1 MPSALPLS
9 LSTAR
14 RVRVWG
20 RTHPNEAVIQYAEA
34 WARKIQ
40 LNTAFEAVREVAKR
54 PHTPPMVTVAI
65 RSGGSVES
73 VTFVVSSG
81 VAAIDDA
88 VRQIVESQ
96 KPYPAFPAALAREF
110 DVIEIRRTWAFDGA
124 FRLY

>member
-1 MPSALPLS
+1 MN
-9 LSTAR
+9 TAR

-20 RTHPNEAVIQYAEA
+20 RTHPNDEAIQYAEA

-40 LNTAFEAVREVAKR
+40 FYTAVEMLREVARR

-81 VAAIDDA
+81 VPYVDQAIQ
-88 VRQIVESQ
+88 RIVESQ
-96 KPYPAFPAALAREF
+96 RPYMAFPPALAREF
-110 DVIEIRRTWAFDGA
+110 DVIEIRRTWYFDGS